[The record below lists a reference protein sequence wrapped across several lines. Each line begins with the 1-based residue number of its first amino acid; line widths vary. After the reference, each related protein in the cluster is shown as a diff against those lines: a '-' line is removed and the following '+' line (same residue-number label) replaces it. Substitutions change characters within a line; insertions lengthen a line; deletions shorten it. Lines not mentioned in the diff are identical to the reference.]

1 MEHSEGIWT
10 GKWETLSPVFF
21 SLSFFL
27 PRFET
32 CTRVLPTYL
41 QSSEVLHASMLP
53 HIHQTARR
61 FRGHRVLSLAQI
73 GS

>member
-10 GKWETLSPVFF
+10 GKWGTLPPFFVFV
-21 SLSFFL
+21 FL

-41 QSSEVLHASMLP
+41 QSSEVLHASMIP
-53 HIHQTARR
+53 HIHQTARL